1 MRGLEPVPLRELL
14 TLESYQSWQV
24 DCLIS
29 GFVSLAPVS
38 GWIETKHH
46 GNILE
51 VYSIVNTIVNLCYD
65 RCLGQFNQGLGLC
78 TGELIR
84 LSKTYPY
91 EETPDNK
98 SSITTI
104 DDLVECLDLY
114 ETFDP
119 AQWLFEQ
126 LSLELPTMTYYGADC
141 PEPPVICTDETDRD
155 EGDLADPRWHI
166 LRKLKL

>member
-14 TLESYQSWQV
+14 TLESCQGWQV
-24 DCLIS
+24 DC
-29 GFVSLAPVS
+29 
-38 GWIETKHH
+38 
-46 GNILE
+46 ILE
-51 VYSIVNTIVNLCYD
+51 VCSEVNTIVSLCCD
-65 RCLGQFNQGLGLC
+65 RCLGQLNQGLGSC
-78 TGELIR
+78 TGESIR

-91 EETPDNK
+91 EEAPDNK

-126 LSLELPTMTYYGADC
+126 LSLELPTVTYYGADC
-141 PEPPVICTDETDRD
+141 PELPVICTDETDRD
-155 EGDLADPRWHI
+155 EGDLADLRWHI